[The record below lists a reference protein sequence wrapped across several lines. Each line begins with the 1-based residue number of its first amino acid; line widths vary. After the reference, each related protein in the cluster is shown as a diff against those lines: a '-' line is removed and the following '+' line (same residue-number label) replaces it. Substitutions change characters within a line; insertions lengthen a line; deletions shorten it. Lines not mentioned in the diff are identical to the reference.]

1 MQRANTII
9 AVMLLIVAV
18 FYAALLL
25 DVCGPLAAQQ
35 QAANPGIQGVPVGG
49 GVRWH
54 PAPVEC
60 PPKGFCIDGRIVRVI
75 DGDTVVVRSEVEYHV
90 RLLDCWA
97 PESRTTDLA
106 EKTKGLKSKARMTEI
121 ATGKPVRVHM
131 PASGSVTDMVT
142 MGRVLGRVWITQDGK
157 PEQIDLSGL
166 MVSEGLATTT
176 KQGRP

>member
-1 MQRANTII
+1 MQRANSII
-9 AVMLLIVAV
+9 AVMLLIVAA
-18 FYAALLL
+18 FYAAVVL

-35 QAANPGIQGVPVGG
+35 QAADPGIQGVPVGG

-54 PAPVEC
+54 LS
-60 PPKGFCIDGRIVRVI
+60 PPRGFCIDGRVARVI
-75 DGDTVVVRSEVEYHV
+75 DGDTVVVRSEIEYQV

-97 PESRTTDLA
+97 PESRTKDLD
-106 EKTKGLKSKARMTEI
+106 EKTRGLASKARMTEI

-131 PASGSVTDMVT
+131 PATGSVTDMVT

-157 PEQIDLSGL
+157 PEPIDLSGL

-176 KQGRP
+176 KQVKP